1 MSQQSLASR
10 AVAAVALMIGFY
22 LLALTIVG
30 ALLFLP
36 YAEWHWGNRIHIK
49 LAIGCIVSALVI
61 LWSILPRIDRF
72 TPPGPRLEPGEHPE
86 LFDVLRGVAKATG
99 QEMPAEVYLLNEVN
113 AWVSQRGGIMGF
125 GGRRVMGLG
134 LPLMQTTT
142 VSQFRA
148 ILAHEFGH
156 YHGGDTKLGPWIY
169 KTRLAIARTLQ
180 SLDNDG
186 IIHKPFAW
194 YGNFFMRVTQA
205 ISRAQELAADRLAAQ
220 VAGARSMIDALV
232 SVERAGMAYDVFF
245 QNELIPVVANGF
257 KPPVAAGFSK
267 FLAAENVAS
276 SLTSAVDESLRE
288 GKGDIYDSH
297 PPLRERVEALQSLA
311 TDAPVAPEP
320 LASSLLNRL
329 PQVEEALLRSMLT
342 DPSME
347 LRDVQWEEAG
357 TSVFL
362 PVWRQSAGE
371 HADALRDLT
380 ANDLPTLVLP
390 DGPFWQRL
398 QLGEVPYD
406 QRSNALTSILG
417 SALSARLHDTGWM
430 CDAAPGKAVAFSRDG
445 RTIEP
450 FTALSKLG
458 SKELS
463 PNAWTEECHAAGID
477 RLTLA

>member
-22 LLALTIVG
+22 LLALTIAG
-30 ALLFLP
+30 GLLFIP
-36 YAEWHWGNRIHIK
+36 YAEWRWADQIHIK
-49 LAIGCIVSALVI
+49 LALGCIVSAAMI
-61 LWSILPRIDRF
+61 IWAILPRIDRF
-72 TPPGPRLEPGEHPE
+72 VAPGPRLEPDEHRE
-86 LFDVLRGVAKATG
+86 LFDVLRGVAKSTG
-99 QEMPAEVYLLNEVN
+99 QELPAEVYLINEVN
-113 AWVSQRGGIMGF
+113 AWVSQRGGMMGF

-169 KTRLAIARTLQ
+169 KTRVAIARTLHG
-180 SLDNDG
+180 LNDEG
-186 IIHKPFAW
+186 FIHKPFAL

-232 SVERAGMAYDVFF
+232 SVERAGMAYDAFF
-245 QNELIPVVANGF
+245 QNELIPVLSNGF

-267 FLAAENVAS
+267 FLAAENIAS

-311 TDAPVAPEP
+311 TDAPLASEP
-320 LASSLLNRL
+320 LASSLLRRL

-357 TSVFL
+357 TSVYL
-362 PVWRQSAGE
+362 PVWRKSAGE
-371 HADALRDLT
+371 HVDALRELT
-380 ANDLPTLVLP
+380 AGELPTLVLP
-390 DGPFWQRL
+390 DGPLSQRL
-398 QLGEVPYD
+398 KLGDVPPE
-406 QRSNALTSILG
+406 QRSYALASILG

-458 SKELS
+458 NKELTAD
-463 PNAWTEECHAAGID
+463 AWTEECRAAGID
-477 RLTLA
+477 RLTLG

>member
-22 LLALTIVG
+22 LLALTIAG
-30 ALLFLP
+30 ALLFIP
-36 YAEWHWGNRIHIK
+36 YAEWRWADQIHIK
-49 LAIGCIVSALVI
+49 LALLCIVSAAVI

-72 TPPGPRLEPGEHPE
+72 EAPGPRLEPGDHPE
-86 LFDVLRGVAKATG
+86 LFDVLRGVAGDTG
-99 QEMPAEVYLLNEVN
+99 QEMPSEVYLINEVN

-169 KTRLAIARTLQ
+169 KTRIAIGRTLQ
-180 SLDNDG
+180 GLDNDG
-186 IIHKPFAW
+186 FIHKPFEW

-220 VAGARSMIDALV
+220 VAGAQAMIEALV
-232 SVERAGMAYDVFF
+232 AVERSAMAYDSYF
-245 QNELIPVVANGF
+245 QNELIPVLSNGY
-257 KPPVAAGFSK
+257 KPPIAAGFSR

-276 SLTSAVDESLRE
+276 SLKSAVDESLRE
-288 GKGDIYDSH
+288 GKGDVYDSH
-297 PPLRERVEALQSLA
+297 PPLRERVEALNALVA
-311 TDAPVAPEP
+311 NAPAAHEP
-320 LASSLLNRL
+320 FASSLLRQL
-329 PQVEEALLRSMLT
+329 PRVEEALLRAMLT

-347 LRDVQWEEAG
+347 LRDVQWEETG

-362 PVWRQSAGE
+362 PVWRKSAGE
-371 HADALRDLT
+371 HVDALRDLT
-380 ANDLPTLVLP
+380 AGDLPTLVAP
-390 DGPFWQRL
+390 DSTFWQRL
-398 QLGEVPYD
+398 KLGEVSPEERGY
-406 QRSNALTSILG
+406 ALTGILG
-417 SALSARLHDTGWM
+417 CALSARLHDTGWM

-450 FTALSKLG
+450 FTAVSKLT
-458 SKELS
+458 SREL
-463 PNAWTEECHAAGID
+463 NAETWTEECRAAGID
-477 RLTLA
+477 RLTLG

>member
-22 LLALTIVG
+22 LLAFTIIAG
-30 ALLFLP
+30 LLFIP
-36 YAEWHWGNRIHIK
+36 YVEWRWADRIHVKIA
-49 LAIGCIVSALVI
+49 LACIGSAAVI

-72 TPPGPRLEPGEHPE
+72 QAPGPRLEPGDHPE
-86 LFDVLRGVAKATG
+86 LFDVLRGVARDTG
-99 QEMPAEVYLLNEVN
+99 QEMPAEVYLINEVN

-169 KTRLAIARTLQ
+169 KTRLAIGRTLQ
-180 SLDNDG
+180 GLEDG
-186 IIHKPFAW
+186 IIHKPFEW
-194 YGNFFMRVTQA
+194 YGTFFMRVTQA

-220 VAGARSMIDALV
+220 VAGAQSMIDALV
-232 SVERAGMAYDVFF
+232 AVERSALAYDAFF
-245 QNELIPVVANGF
+245 RDELVPVLSNGY
-257 KPPVAAGFSK
+257 KPPIAAGFSR

-276 SLTSAVDESLRE
+276 SLKSAVDESLRE
-288 GKGDIYDSH
+288 GQGDIYDSH
-297 PPLRERVEALQSLA
+297 PPLRERVEALKTLTANAPA
-311 TDAPVAPEP
+311 TDEP
-320 LASSLLNRL
+320 FVSSLLRQL
-329 PQVEEALLRSMLT
+329 PRVEEALLRSMLT
-342 DPSME
+342 DPAME
-347 LRDVQWEEAG
+347 LRDVQWEETG

-362 PVWRQSAGE
+362 PVWRQSADE
-371 HADALRDLT
+371 HADALREVT
-380 ANDLPTLVLP
+380 AGDLPTLVAS
-390 DGPFWQRL
+390 DGTFWKRL
-398 QLGEVPYD
+398 ELDRASADDRGY
-406 QRSNALTSILG
+406 ALTSILG
-417 SALSARLHDTGWM
+417 AALSARLHDTGWM

-450 FTALSKLG
+450 FAAVAKLNRN
-458 SKELS
+458 ELT
-463 PNAWTEECHAAGID
+463 PDAWIEECRAAGID